1 MKIGL
6 YFGSFNPIH
15 TGHLIIASHILNET
29 SLDKVW
35 FVVSPHNPFKESDTL
50 LNEYERFH
58 LVQKAIEN
66 DPRFK
71 ASDIEFALPRPSY
84 TVHTLAYLKEKYPL
98 YEFNIIMGSDSY
110 QNLPKWKNV
119 EHIINNYAIII
130 YNRPGFKV
138 ESFLHSNTQA
148 MNAPLLE
155 ISATHIRK
163 MVQEGKSIKYL
174 VPPAV
179 EEEITRSGMFRKN
192 QKK

>member
-29 SLDKVW
+29 DIEKVW

-58 LVQKAIEN
+58 LVQKAVEN
-66 DPRFK
+66 DPRLK
-71 ASDIEFALPRPSY
+71 AVDIEFSLPRPSY
-84 TVHTLAYLKEKYPL
+84 TVHTMAYLEEKYPSHQ
-98 YEFNIIMGSDSY
+98 FVIIMGSDSF
-110 QNLPKWKNV
+110 QNIEKWKNSD
-119 EHIINNYAIII
+119 HIIKNYEILI
-130 YNRPGFKV
+130 YKRPGFEIANDINARIRVMK
-138 ESFLHSNTQA
+138 
-148 MNAPLLE
+148 APLLE

-163 MVQEGKSIKYL
+163 MVQEGRSIKYL
-174 VPPAV
+174 VPPQV
-179 EEEITRSGMFRKN
+179 ENEILSSGMFRKN